1 MSPVLAG
8 RLFTTSTTWE
18 ARYIPITWQVK
29 AVLYNQQYSMHQNYW
44 ESLLKPSLLSPI
56 SQLSYVL
63 RTGEGPDNLHFNTP
77 DDTDNAGLQMHFEE

>member
-1 MSPVLAG
+1 MTANI
-8 RLFTTSTTWE
+8 R
-18 ARYIPITWQVK
+18 RK
-29 AVLYNQQYSMHQNYW
+29 W

-63 RTGEGPDNLHFNTP
+63 RIGEGPDNLHFNTP